1 MTKKILVACG
11 TAIATSTVVAKKI
24 DKLCKEQGIEC
35 MLVQCKA
42 SEAKTK
48 SNTLKPDVIVSTIE
62 LPEITDVPVINGRAF
77 LTGVDLEPIIES
89 LLEKLKG

>member
-24 DKLCKEQGIEC
+24 EKLCKDQGIPC

-42 SEAKTK
+42 TEALSKSKT
-48 SNTLKPDVIVSTIE
+48 LQPDVIVSTIE
-62 LPEITDVPVINGRAF
+62 LPEITEIPVINGRPF
-77 LTGVDLEPIIES
+77 LTGVELDETVEA
-89 LLEKLKG
+89 LLATIKD